1 MCEISAGNQSAHV
14 CLESNLADK
23 LKIKL
28 IKLQQPK
35 LQYTKQFL
43 IKPMLK
49 SLLLALPQLDDAD
62 NGSSPV
68 SPLPALMALFDGI
81 RPSSK
86 GDHSQL
92 PSLLRLLEQEPELV
106 ARLRAAL
113 LQLFE
118 QRHAVL
124 LLATS
129 GIYPATSVL
138 SETLRRVSHKLLPEV
153 DDPSQLKDALREI
166 LKPSDA
172 EWITASNPN
181 DWQDLI
187 RLLGF
192 DENINLQSHAG
203 LTSMLADII
212 EALRVVA
219 HRIAAAGLEPEML
232 RLDPSLENHASPFLG
247 VCEEALDVTKAIEAQ
262 LNQKRSFEQNKDT
275 DISHLEVLIT
285 QARQTI
291 DRIRKRAQ
299 QQGASFYLTFHL
311 RRLQQH
317 LDRLTRLAYLLSSL
331 VQNDRKNSVQHIATL
346 WQELAIAECSQN
358 NVRQFWQQNAELV
371 ALRVT
376 ENAGRSGEHYIT
388 ETRQDYFSMLKAAAG
403 GGCAVALIAAIKIN
417 IAMRG
422 LAPLAEVL
430 ANCINYGLGFVLIHL
445 LHFSVATKQPAM
457 TANAIAAAIG
467 EIQGNPRERKRD
479 LEPLVSLIA
488 RTIRTQLAAIVGNIG
503 LAIPVALMIAFL
515 VQHFSGAHYLTP
527 AKAKHL
533 LQDIDILS
541 AGTLLFAGA
550 AGVCLFLAGL
560 IAGYYDNL
568 CSYSRIPERLN
579 QLNWAQKLFGTAR
592 WQRVCDYIRDNLGV
606 LAGNFFLGFLLGGAA
621 GLGALLGLPIDIR
634 HTTLSSAM
642 WGYSLFA
649 LNFNVPW
656 QLILTTALGFL
667 GIGIVNLGVSF
678 YLALSVALRAR
689 GVDFTQRVALLKA
702 LSQRF
707 RNNPREFL
715 LAPKNVK

>member
-1 MCEISAGNQSAHV
+1 
-14 CLESNLADK
+14 
-23 LKIKL
+23 
-28 IKLQQPK
+28 
-35 LQYTKQFL
+35 
-43 IKPMLK
+43 MLK
-49 SLLLALPQLDDAD
+49 SLLLSFQHPTNAECNPLPQLMELFDALRPQTR
-62 NGSSPV
+62 GAESQ
-68 SPLPALMALFDGI
+68 LPALLALLKDE
-81 RPSSK
+81 
-86 GDHSQL
+86 
-92 PSLLRLLEQEPELV
+92 PSLC
-106 ARLRAAL
+106 AGLRAKL
-113 LQLFE
+113 LQLFSN
-118 QRHAVL
+118 RHAVL

-138 SETLRRVSHKLLPEV
+138 SETMRRISHKLLPEV
-153 DDPSQLKDALREI
+153 DDVSQLKDALREL

-172 EWITASNPN
+172 EWLAASRTE
-181 DWQDLI
+181 DWQSLI
-187 RLLGF
+187 CLLGF
-192 DENINLQSHAG
+192 NSSQANDGGTA
-203 LTSMLADII
+203 MLADMV

-247 VCEEALDVTKAIEAQ
+247 VCEEALDLTKAIEAQ
-262 LNQKRSFEQNKDT
+262 LISISSNDIASEVGTANESANIAHLASDT
-275 DISHLEVLIT
+275 DTSHLDVLVT
-285 QARQTI
+285 QARGTI

-317 LDRLTRLAYLLSSL
+317 LDRLVSLSALLSSYA
-331 VQNDRKNSVQHIATL
+331 QNDQKTCVMHIATL
-346 WQELAIAECSQN
+346 WQELAVAECCQN
-358 NVRQFWQQNAELV
+358 NVRQFWRQNAELV

-388 ETRQDYFSMLKAAAG
+388 ETRSDYFTMLKAAAG
-403 GGCAVALIAAIKIN
+403 GGCAVALVAAIKIN
-417 IAMRG
+417 IGMRG

-467 EIQGNPRERKRD
+467 EIQGNPRERQRD
-479 LEPLVSLIA
+479 LEPLVTLVA
-488 RTIRTQLAAIVGNIG
+488 RTIRTQLAAIIGNIG
-503 LAIPVALMIAFL
+503 LAIPVALLIAFL
-515 VQHFSGAHYLTP
+515 VQYFSGAHFITP

-533 LQDIDILS
+533 LHDIDILS
-541 AGTLLFAGA
+541 AGTLIFAGV

-579 QLNWAQKLFGTAR
+579 QLKWAQKLFGAAR
-592 WQRVCDYIRDNLGV
+592 WQRVSEYIRDNLGV

-621 GLGALLGLPIDIR
+621 GLGALLGLPLDVR

-649 LNFNVPW
+649 LDFILPW
-656 QLILTTALGFL
+656 QLIVTTAIGFL

-689 GVDFTQRVALLKA
+689 GVDFTQRLALLRA
-702 LSQRF
+702 IGRRF
-707 RNNPREFL
+707 RSHPREFL
-715 LAPKNVK
+715 LAPKNVN

>member
-1 MCEISAGNQSAHV
+1 
-14 CLESNLADK
+14 
-23 LKIKL
+23 
-28 IKLQQPK
+28 
-35 LQYTKQFL
+35 
-43 IKPMLK
+43 MLK
-49 SLLLALPQLDDAD
+49 SLLLSFQNPTNPESNPLPQLMDLFDALRPQTTGGD
-62 NGSSPV
+62 SQ
-68 SPLPALMALFDGI
+68 LPALL
-81 RPSSK
+81 
-86 GDHSQL
+86 
-92 PSLLRLLEQEPELV
+92 SLLQDEPHLANGLRLS
-106 ARLRAAL
+106 L
-113 LQLFE
+113 LQLFSN
-118 QRHAVL
+118 RHAVL

-138 SETLRRVSHKLLPEV
+138 SETMRRISHKLLPEV
-153 DDPSQLKDALREI
+153 DDVSQLKDALREI

-172 EWITASNPN
+172 EWLAASKPE
-181 DWQDLI
+181 DWQSLI

-192 DENINLQSHAG
+192 DNSQTNSGGTA
-203 LTSMLADII
+203 MLADVV

-219 HRIAAAGLEPEML
+219 HRIAAAGLESEML
-232 RLDPSLENHASPFLG
+232 RLDPSLENHVSPFLG
-247 VCEEALDVTKAIEAQ
+247 VCEEALDLTKAIEASLLR
-262 LNQKRSFEQNKDT
+262 LNTVGSVDCLENDHQVIDT
-275 DISHLEVLIT
+275 DTSHLDVLVA
-285 QARQTI
+285 QARSTI

-317 LDRLTRLAYLLSSL
+317 LDRLVSLSALLSSYA
-331 VQNDRKNSVQHIATL
+331 QNDQKNCVIHIAGL
-346 WQELAIAECSQN
+346 WQELAIAECCQN
-358 NVRQFWQQNAELV
+358 NVRQFWRQNAELV

-388 ETRQDYFSMLKAAAG
+388 ETRSDYFTMLKAAAG
-403 GGCAVALIAAIKIN
+403 GGCAVALVAAIKIN
-417 IAMRG
+417 IGMRG

-467 EIQGNPRERKRD
+467 EIQGNPRERQRD
-479 LEPLVSLIA
+479 LEPLVSLVA
-488 RTIRTQLAAIVGNIG
+488 RTMRTQLAAIIGNIG
-503 LAIPVALMIAFL
+503 LAIPVALLIAYL
-515 VQHFSGAHYLTP
+515 VQYLSGAHFLTP
-527 AKAKHL
+527 EKAKHL
-533 LQDIDILS
+533 LHDIDILS
-541 AGTLLFAGA
+541 AGTLIFAGV

-579 QLNWAQKLFGTAR
+579 QLKWAQKLFGAAR
-592 WQRVCDYIRDNLGV
+592 WQRVSEYIRDNLGV

-621 GLGALLGLPIDIR
+621 GLGALLGLPLDVR

-649 LNFNVPW
+649 LDFKLPW
-656 QLILTTALGFL
+656 QLILTTAIGFL

-689 GVDFTQRVALLKA
+689 GVDFTQRLALLRA
-702 LSQRF
+702 IGRRF
-707 RNNPREFL
+707 KSNPREFL
-715 LAPKNVK
+715 LPPRNVN

>member
-1 MCEISAGNQSAHV
+1 
-14 CLESNLADK
+14 
-23 LKIKL
+23 
-28 IKLQQPK
+28 
-35 LQYTKQFL
+35 
-43 IKPMLK
+43 MLK
-49 SLLLALPQLDDAD
+49 SLLLSFQNPINPESNPLPQLMDLFDALRPHTTGGD
-62 NGSSPV
+62 SQ
-68 SPLPALMALFDGI
+68 LPALL
-81 RPSSK
+81 
-86 GDHSQL
+86 
-92 PSLLRLLEQEPELV
+92 SLLQEEPHL
-106 ARLRAAL
+106 ATGLRVSL
-113 LQLFE
+113 LQLFSN
-118 QRHAVL
+118 RHAVL

-138 SETLRRVSHKLLPEV
+138 SETMRRISHKLLPEV
-153 DDPSQLKDALREI
+153 DDVSQLKDALREI

-172 EWITASNPN
+172 EWLAASKPE
-181 DWQDLI
+181 DWQSLI

-192 DENINLQSHAG
+192 DNSQTNSGGTA
-203 LTSMLADII
+203 MLADVV

-219 HRIAAAGLEPEML
+219 HRIAAAGLESEML
-232 RLDPSLENHASPFLG
+232 RLDPSLENHVSPFLG
-247 VCEEALDVTKAIEAQ
+247 VCEEALDLTKAIEASLLRLSTVGSVDYSGNDHQ
-262 LNQKRSFEQNKDT
+262 VIDT
-275 DISHLEVLIT
+275 DTSHLDVLVA
-285 QARQTI
+285 QARSTI

-317 LDRLTRLAYLLSSL
+317 LDRLVSLSALLSSYA
-331 VQNDRKNSVQHIATL
+331 QNDQKNCVIHIAGL
-346 WQELAIAECSQN
+346 WQELAIAECCQN
-358 NVRQFWQQNAELV
+358 NVRQFWRQNAELV

-388 ETRQDYFSMLKAAAG
+388 ETRSDYFTMLKAAAG
-403 GGCAVALIAAIKIN
+403 GGCAVALVAAIKIN
-417 IAMRG
+417 IGMRG

-467 EIQGNPRERKRD
+467 EIQGNPRERQRD
-479 LEPLVSLIA
+479 LEPLVSLVA
-488 RTIRTQLAAIVGNIG
+488 RTMRTQLAAIIGNIG
-503 LAIPVALMIAFL
+503 LAIPVALLIAYL
-515 VQHFSGAHYLTP
+515 VQYLSGAHFLTP
-527 AKAKHL
+527 EKAKYL
-533 LQDIDILS
+533 LHDIDILS
-541 AGTLLFAGA
+541 AGTLIFAGV

-579 QLNWAQKLFGTAR
+579 QLKWAQKLFGAAR
-592 WQRVCDYIRDNLGV
+592 WQRVSEYIRDNLGV

-621 GLGALLGLPIDIR
+621 GLGALLGLPLDVR

-649 LNFNVPW
+649 LDFKLPW
-656 QLILTTALGFL
+656 QLILTTAIGFL

-689 GVDFTQRVALLKA
+689 GVDFTQRLALLRA
-702 LSQRF
+702 IGRRF
-707 RNNPREFL
+707 KSNPREFL
-715 LAPKNVK
+715 LAPKNVN

>member
-1 MCEISAGNQSAHV
+1 
-14 CLESNLADK
+14 
-23 LKIKL
+23 
-28 IKLQQPK
+28 
-35 LQYTKQFL
+35 
-43 IKPMLK
+43 MLK
-49 SLLLALPQLDDAD
+49 SLLLSFQNPTNPESNPLPQLMDLFDALRPQTTGGD
-62 NGSSPV
+62 SQ
-68 SPLPALMALFDGI
+68 LPALL
-81 RPSSK
+81 
-86 GDHSQL
+86 
-92 PSLLRLLEQEPELV
+92 SLLQDEPHL
-106 ARLRAAL
+106 ANGLRVSL
-113 LQLFE
+113 LQLFSN
-118 QRHAVL
+118 RHAVL

-138 SETLRRVSHKLLPEV
+138 SETMRRISHKLLPEV
-153 DDPSQLKDALREI
+153 DDVSQLKDALREI

-172 EWITASNPN
+172 GWLAASKPE
-181 DWQDLI
+181 DWQSLI

-192 DENINLQSHAG
+192 DNSQTNSGGTA
-203 LTSMLADII
+203 MLADVV

-219 HRIAAAGLEPEML
+219 HRIAAAGLESEML
-232 RLDPSLENHASPFLG
+232 RLDPSLENHVSPFLG
-247 VCEEALDVTKAIEAQ
+247 VCEEALDLTKAIEASLLR
-262 LNQKRSFEQNKDT
+262 LNTVGSVDYSGNDHLVIDT
-275 DISHLEVLIT
+275 DTSHLDVLVA
-285 QARQTI
+285 QARSTI

-317 LDRLTRLAYLLSSL
+317 LDRLVSLSALLSSYA
-331 VQNDRKNSVQHIATL
+331 QNDQKNCVIHIAGL
-346 WQELAIAECSQN
+346 WQELAIAECCQN
-358 NVRQFWQQNAELV
+358 NVRQFWRQNAELV

-388 ETRQDYFSMLKAAAG
+388 ETRSDYFTMLKAAAG
-403 GGCAVALIAAIKIN
+403 GGCAVALVAAIKIN
-417 IAMRG
+417 IGMRG

-467 EIQGNPRERKRD
+467 EIQGNPRERQRD
-479 LEPLVSLIA
+479 LEPLVSLVA
-488 RTIRTQLAAIVGNIG
+488 RTMRTQLAAIIGNIG
-503 LAIPVALMIAFL
+503 LAIPVALLIAYL
-515 VQHFSGAHYLTP
+515 VQYLSGAHFLTP
-527 AKAKHL
+527 EKAKHL
-533 LQDIDILS
+533 LHDIDILS
-541 AGTLLFAGA
+541 AGTLIFAGV

-579 QLNWAQKLFGTAR
+579 QLKWAQKLFGAAR
-592 WQRVCDYIRDNLGV
+592 WQRVSEYIRDNLGV

-621 GLGALLGLPIDIR
+621 GLGALLGLPLDVR

-649 LNFNVPW
+649 LDFKLSW
-656 QLILTTALGFL
+656 QLILTTAIGFL

-689 GVDFTQRVALLKA
+689 GVDFTQRLALLRA
-702 LSQRF
+702 IGRRF
-707 RNNPREFL
+707 KSNPREFL
-715 LAPKNVK
+715 LPPRNVN